1 MSADVLL
8 SLANYRSDLD
18 LEVNGKLIHLDVP
31 GDRAVARRV
40 LGHMQRRIMENDW
53 RPYSSKADALHAWTR
68 LGGIRLKVLQ
78 ALDLI

>member
-1 MSADVLL
+1 MDF
-8 SLANYRSDLD
+8 
-18 LEVNGKLIHLDVP
+18 EVNGRLIHLNVP

-40 LGHMQRRIMENDW
+40 AFHMQRRMMENDW
-53 RPYSSKADALHAWTR
+53 RPYTSKADALQAWSR